1 MAEGFDFGLPQYGL
15 TSTGGSGFANLRSGF
30 FGASGRAGVPYPSP
44 FFDGAHTY
52 LPSSQKKLFRWC
64 RYYFFTNPLVNAVVY
79 KMASYPITD
88 LVFESPHA
96 AVAGKYKYLKDQV
109 LKFRSF
115 QVETGLDYQC
125 YGNSFTSINY
135 PFVKFLQ
142 CNHCKVMKPAKKL
155 RPHYK
160 WRELKYRLTCPSCRR
175 IGNAKPIDVWQ
186 RSPYK
191 LGLVRWDPER
201 ISIDVNEETGSCRYY
216 YQMSPRTRSQLVI
229 GRNHIQEDVPNVF
242 VEAAQKKMGLR
253 FAPGQLFHMRRPS
266 ISGNGNDKGWG
277 LSRILPVLKDS
288 YYLQILKK
296 GQEAIAREHIVPL
309 RMLFPQPGSGTSDP
323 YTTVPLAGWKGQ
335 MEEEIERWRRDPNYI
350 PILPLP
356 VGHQVVGGQGRA
368 MILHQEHRVWAEHI
382 VAGMHVPQEFIFG
395 GLGYSGTQVS
405 MRNLENEF
413 INYRADIQ
421 GLTDWV
427 FDSIGAWLGWPKV
440 TKKFRRFK
448 MADDLQRTMIYFQAN
463 QAGKVSDHTFL
474 RELNEDYEHERI
486 LLGSEARAQS
496 ENQRR
501 AQVAAAV
508 GQGEAQQVMQLYMQA
523 SQADMVGGAPGP
535 QPNQPQLPSP
545 GGGEGGGGAVEGP
558 AGAKLYPENGNS
570 SPTTGIPGDASSQL
584 TAHPETGMD
593 VHYVAKRVANEL
605 RKQLKTKPP
614 DAYATMQKMKATQP
628 HFYSLVLQIM
638 QGTKET
644 RDPLDAQQSPLPSK
658 KPPRRDPGR
667 AIV

>member
-1 MAEGFDFGLPQYGL
+1 MAEGFNFGLPQYGL
-15 TSTGGSGFANLRSGF
+15 GTTAGDGFANLRGGF

-52 LPSSQKKLFRWC
+52 MPNSQKKLFRWC

-79 KMASYPITD
+79 KMASYPVTD
-88 LVFESPHA
+88 LVFESTHQS
-96 AVAGKYKYLKDQV
+96 VVKKYRFLKDQV

-135 PFVKFLQ
+135 PFVKYLQ
-142 CNHCKVMKPAKKL
+142 CKHCKEMAPAKKL

-160 WRELKYRLTCPSCRR
+160 WRELNYRLTCPKCRR
-175 IGNAKPIDVWQ
+175 IGNAKSIDVWQ

-191 LGLVRWDPER
+191 IGLVRWDPER
-201 ISIDVNEETGSCRYY
+201 ISIDVNEETGQCRYY
-216 YQMSPRTRSQLVI
+216 YQMSTRTRSRLVI
-229 GRNHIQEDVPNVF
+229 GRNHIQEEIPNVF
-242 VEAAQKKMGLR
+242 VDAARKKMGLR

-266 ISGNGNDKGWG
+266 ISGNSNDKGWG

-309 RMLFPQPGSGTSDP
+309 RVLFPQPGSGTSDP
-323 YTTVPLAGWKGQ
+323 YTTVPLQGWKSQ

-350 PILPLP
+350 PVLPLP
-356 VGHQVVGGQGRA
+356 VGHQVIGGQGRA
-368 MILHQEHRVWAEHI
+368 LVLHQEHRVWAEHI

-413 INYRADIQ
+413 INYRAEIQ

-427 FDSIGAWLGWPKV
+427 FDSVGAWLGWPRV
-440 TKKFRRFK
+440 GKKFRRFK

-474 RELNEDYEHERI
+474 RELNEDYDQERL
-486 LLGSEARAQS
+486 LLGSESRKQA
-496 ENQRR
+496 EDQRR

-523 SQADMVGGAPGP
+523 AQSDLVGGGSPTALPAPGG
-535 QPNQPQLPSP
+535 
-545 GGGEGGGGAVEGP
+545 GGGEGEGGGAVEGP
-558 AGAKLYPENGNS
+558 AGAKLYAENGNN
-570 SPTTGIPGDASSQL
+570 SPETGVPMEASSRL
-584 TAHPETGMD
+584 TADPQTGMD
-593 VHYVAKRVANEL
+593 VHYVAKRTANEL
-605 RKQLKTKPP
+605 RKTLKTKPS
-614 DAYATMQKMKATQP
+614 DAYAAMQKMKSTQP

-638 QGTKET
+638 QGSKET
-644 RDPLDAQQSPLPSK
+644 RDPLNAQQSPLPEA
-658 KPPRRDPGR
+658 KPPRRDLGR
-667 AIV
+667 ALV